1 MMARQLTSVYDSTL
15 NVQGFP
21 YKASGTYT
29 YDPNGNLLID
39 PYQGITMTYDVLNR
53 TDSTKINGTTYI
65 TYTYDVSGSL
75 IRKKA
80 YNSGTLTQTDYI
92 DGFVYT
98 GNGTSQTLAYA
109 PMPEGRL
116 LGTSLTQEYVITDPQ
131 GNARVAFQNNGGMAK
146 VTQENSY
153 YGYGL
158 MMPGSLVG
166 FSSPPNKNLYNGGS
180 EWQNDTKAVNAGVP
194 DYYQTFYRNYD
205 PALARFVAVGPQ
217 AESTE
222 DVSIYQYSGGNPIM
236 NNDPA
241 GNKACYGCNLG
252 GGGGESEF
260 EQEMDQE
267 AAQAVLASAA
277 GDFAQCGCGVLS
289 GTPGYFSWTSPT
301 ANGTAINNASNTQMA
316 TVNQP
321 GAAPGT
327 GTTGNSPS
335 DTNAGNGSDPNASI
349 APVGTMLPEVTV
361 TSTPLVPLGIMLQPV
376 TIRGIGTGVDLINAL
391 NSWQDYENIYH
402 LVPNS
407 IQWQPLGPG
416 TAVGLYHYANVK
428 AHYVKFKVNGKT
440 EFEMQTPMMSFG
452 IPNSDFV
459 NDIDLEIKFS
469 DAWDAAMSTIDDYY
483 QLGDVRLQNP
493 VYFKQEFESLL
504 IGELLGYFNDTEN
517 LEIWIEA
524 AQNVPMSTPIYTE
537 SPNHH

>member
-1 MMARQLTSVYDSTL
+1 MARQLTSVYDSTL